1 MRPEVGRDGVDGGG
15 VDVDEGG
22 GGGRF
27 PRDDLRW
34 HWSARLMD
42 GSLAMYVW
50 FNPFVDIQ

>member
-1 MRPEVGRDGVDGGG
+1 VDGGG